1 MILFL
6 DDSTERHHQ
15 MTLAHGDDVI
25 HAFTVDQFLDVL
37 RRCDTPFDVVSM
49 DHDLNDF
56 DYQSYHNGREAT
68 GLDACGLMVHDD
80 AIRSKL
86 PETIH
91 IHSVNPCGAAAMRSF
106 LQAKGFTVRWIPFAC
121 PREADEELPSVKQN
135 STWRS
140 CAGGP

>member
-6 DDSTERHHQ
+6 DDSPERHHQ

-25 HAFTVDQFLDVL
+25 HAFTVDQFVDAMFKA
-37 RRCDTPFDVVSM
+37 TEPFDVVSL
-49 DHDLNDF
+49 DHDLCDF
-56 DYQSYHNGREAT
+56 DVRSYGDGRELT
-68 GLDACGLMVHDD
+68 GLDACGLMVGNSSF
-80 AIRSKL
+80 RSKL

-121 PREADEELPSVKQN
+121 PREADE
-135 STWRS
+135 
-140 CAGGP
+140 